1 MNTVAKSKFSVLSMT
16 QIAVC
21 TALLCVSAWMSIALP
36 FIEVAFTLQVLMV
49 LLVSLLLKPVYAL
62 TAQVL
67 YTLLGVV
74 GLPVFSKF
82 ASGVGAIVSSR
93 TGGFIIGFIIASF
106 LVSLL
111 KGSKIIDF
119 IIAPLPASLLKYSNI
134 IRYIIVSIFV
144 GLPAIY
150 IPGIL
155 GYMLYTGAD
164 LISATVTLTSVF
176 ILLDIVK
183 CVIASFAAVLI
194 KKALNAAN
202 LGFEE

>member
-62 TAQVL
+62 TAQLL

-82 ASGVGAIVSSR
+82 ASGVGAIVSSP

-111 KGSKIIDF
+111 KGKDG
-119 IIAPLPASLLKYSNI
+119 NI
-134 IRYIIVSIFV
+134 IRYLIVSIVV

-183 CVIASFAAVLI
+183 CVIASFAAVLL